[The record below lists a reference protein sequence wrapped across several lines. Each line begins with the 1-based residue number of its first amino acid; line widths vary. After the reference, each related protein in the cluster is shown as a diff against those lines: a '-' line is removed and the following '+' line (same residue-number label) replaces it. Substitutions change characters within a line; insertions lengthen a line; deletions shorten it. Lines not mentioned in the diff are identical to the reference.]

1 MGLQLF
7 YNCTKFNYEVASDYS
22 SVKVFF
28 EYTLPVIPATTVD
41 IVFTVRAPGIIRVD
55 YHYHGK
61 AGLPELP
68 LIGMCFKLYDQVDR
82 FEYLGRGPLENYI
95 DRKDGAKIDVYDCL
109 VKDNLSPYLVPQEC
123 GNRCDLRYLAITDEK
138 DQGICFKMIDQ
149 PFEATVLPYSL
160 QTLEAAMHQEELP
173 KSYFTF
179 VTILAA
185 QMGVGGDDSWG
196 APILEEYCIKG
207 EEDVEYAF
215 EICKR

>member
-1 MGLQLF
+1 
-7 YNCTKFNYEVASDYS
+7 
-22 SVKVFF
+22 
-28 EYTLPVIPATTVD
+28 
-41 IVFTVRAPGIIRVD
+41 
-55 YHYHGK
+55 
-61 AGLPELP
+61 
-68 LIGMCFKLYDQVDR
+68 
-82 FEYLGRGPLENYI
+82 
-95 DRKDGAKIDVYDCL
+95 
-109 VKDNLSPYLVPQEC
+109 
-123 GNRCDLRYLAITDEK
+123 
-138 DQGICFKMIDQ
+138 
-149 PFEATVLPYSL
+149 TVLPYSL